1 MSADIQCELMYV
13 CGLRQVLIGN
23 FVLSIVCLILAVHI
37 PLELYGV
44 NSLNKGKLLLLPL
57 L

>member
-1 MSADIQCELMYV
+1 MSADIQCELIYV
-13 CGLRQVLIGN
+13 CGLRQILIGN
-23 FVLSIVCLILAVHI
+23 LVLSISCLILAVHI

-44 NSLNKGKLLLLPL
+44 NRLNKGKLLRLPL